1 MFKKAEESF
10 EWVWSYH
17 HIILD
22 GWCFGIVVQ
31 DLFKVYNALREQKP
45 YSLPPVKPYKDYIKW
60 LEKQDKQASLRYWRE
75 YLEDFEGQTTFAEQR
90 KKQKDGYEPK
100 ESLLSGLPEV
110 ETKAFTELAKSQD
123 TTLSTAPQAVWSVLI
138 SRYQQSGDLA
148 FGTVVSGR
156 PAEIKGVEHMVG
168 LFINVVPRR
177 VKLSEGITF
186 NGLLKQRRSNRRS
199 LSRTNMC
206 RFMTSKA
213 RPISRN

>member
-1 MFKKAEESF
+1 M
-10 EWVWSYH
+10 
-17 HIILD
+17 
-22 GWCFGIVVQ
+22 
-31 DLFKVYNALREQKP
+31 
-45 YSLPPVKPYKDYIKW
+45 
-60 LEKQDKQASLRYWRE
+60 
-75 YLEDFEGQTTFAEQR
+75 
-90 KKQKDGYEPK
+90 
-100 ESLLSGLPEV
+100 
-110 ETKAFTELAKSQD
+110 
-123 TTLSTAPQAVWSVLI
+123 STALQAVWSVLI

-186 NGLLKQRRSNRRS
+186 NGLLKRLQEQS
-199 LSRTNMC
+199 LQSSRINMC

>member
-1 MFKKAEESF
+1 MSRKSRSF
-10 EWVWSYH
+10 HCRRWRQRP
-17 HIILD
+17 L
-22 GWCFGIVVQ
+22 
-31 DLFKVYNALREQKP
+31 P
-45 YSLPPVKPYKDYIKW
+45 SL
-60 LEKQDKQASLRYWRE
+60 QN
-75 YLEDFEGQTTFAEQR
+75 R
-90 KKQKDGYEPK
+90 K
-100 ESLLSGLPEV
+100 
-110 ETKAFTELAKSQD
+110 D

-186 NGLLKQRRSNRRS
+186 NGLLKRYRRSNRRS
-199 LSRTNMC
+199 LSRINMC